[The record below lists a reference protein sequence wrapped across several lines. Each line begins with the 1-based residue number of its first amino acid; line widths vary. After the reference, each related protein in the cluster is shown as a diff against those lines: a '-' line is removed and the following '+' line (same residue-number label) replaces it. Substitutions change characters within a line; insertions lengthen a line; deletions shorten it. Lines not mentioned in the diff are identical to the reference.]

1 MGIWIRSQDKCKMGK
16 CAEFYIDDS
25 YDGDYDIEGYSIDD
39 TPIILGT
46 YSTKEK
52 AIKVLDMIQTEIIKS
67 NTKFVSW
74 GNGIGQNIPC
84 VGVQPI
90 FEMPQDENV

>member
-1 MGIWIRSQDKCKMGK
+1 MGK

-90 FEMPQDENV
+90 FEMPQDEDV

>member
-1 MGIWIRSQDKCKMGK
+1 MG
-16 CAEFYIDDS
+16 Y
-25 YDGDYDIEGYSIDD
+25 YS
-39 TPIILGT
+39 
-46 YSTKEK
+46 SVEK
-52 AIKVLDMIQTEIIKS
+52 AVKVLDMIQTEIIKS

-90 FEMPQDENV
+90 FEMPQDEEV